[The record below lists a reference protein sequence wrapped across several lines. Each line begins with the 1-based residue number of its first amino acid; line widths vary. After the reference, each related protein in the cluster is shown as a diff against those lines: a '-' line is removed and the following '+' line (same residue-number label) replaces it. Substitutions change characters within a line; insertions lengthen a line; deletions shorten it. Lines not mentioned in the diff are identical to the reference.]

1 MAEAI
6 CVAPVVTTR
15 RVRLAHKST
24 TRPTKAILVIL
35 GVFIAAGLGIS
46 SGGGGSTASAKGV
59 ERVSGGPTGSYIVP
73 AGIHKIKHIVVIIQE
88 NRSFDS
94 YFGTFPGADGIP
106 MQNGVPT
113 VCVNDPQTGKCV
125 APYPDHADINGGGP
139 HNYANATSDI
149 DGGKMDGFIA
159 QAEAGKQGC
168 ANPTDPA
175 CTNSATPDTSITNA
189 LRLLKLPTEVQ
200 LLLAEHRLS
209 MGHARAVLG
218 LPTAEQQIEV
228 AEKAAA
234 QGLSVRQ
241 VEALVQDL
249 TSDRPRTGHKKE
261 AVVDPNVKAAVDEL
275 ERALGTR
282 VRIVELSEQRGRIE
296 IEYYSQVELDR
307 LFQQITGRN

>member
-1 MAEAI
+1 MQ
-6 CVAPVVTTR
+6 P
-15 RVRLAHKST
+15 
-24 TRPTKAILVIL
+24 ILV
-35 GVFIAAGLGIS
+35 
-46 SGGGGSTASAKGV
+46 
-59 ERVSGGPTGSYIVP
+59 RP
-73 AGIHKIKHIVVIIQE
+73 
-88 NRSFDS
+88 
-94 YFGTFPGADGIP
+94 
-106 MQNGVPT
+106 
-113 VCVNDPQTGKCV
+113 
-125 APYPDHADINGGGP
+125 
-139 HNYANATSDI
+139 I
-149 DGGKMDGFIA
+149 DGGRYEIIA
-159 QAEAGKQGC
+159 GERRWRAAQRAALKEIPALVRTVPDQAALALALIENIQREDLNAIETAHAYERLGRELGLSQEEIGRRTGK
-168 ANPTDPA
+168 DR
-175 CTNSATPDTSITNA
+175 TSITNA

-261 AVVDPNVKAAVDEL
+261 AAVDPNVRAAVEEL

-296 IEYYSQVELDR
+296 IEYFSQAELDR
-307 LFQQITGRN
+307 LFQQITGKN